1 MNYALIDESGRLSD
15 PRDPVFV
22 LAMIV
27 SVDLPV
33 LARIIPAARRSIP
46 PKGKTRN
53 ERWLAEIK
61 FSHVGDGTKER
72 VLTRLGKSPITVYAL
87 VVIKEGRSIAD
98 TPENLAFLTFRLVRY
113 IRKFSER
120 PKHLLIDRHFTSV
133 SQRATFDKQLGM
145 ALGYPVFI
153 EHLDSQQHSV
163 ICLAD
168 FVAGAIRE
176 AVAHE
181 NTRWYDLLGDRIA
194 GEERIS
200 WRQLRQQQKQKR

>member
-27 SVDLPV
+27 SGELPA
-33 LARIIPAARRSIP
+33 LAKIIPAARRSIP
-46 PKGKTRN
+46 PKGKTKI

-61 FSHVGDGTKER
+61 FSQGGDGTKER
-72 VLTRLGKSPITVYAL
+72 VLTRLGKSPISIYATVVA
-87 VVIKEGRSIAD
+87 KEGRSIAD
-98 TPENLAFLTFRLVRY
+98 TPDNLVFLTSRLVRY
-113 IRKFSER
+113 IRKSSGQ
-120 PKHLLIDRHFTSV
+120 PTHLLIDRHFTSV
-133 SQRATFDKQLGM
+133 SQRAIFDTQLGM

-181 NTRWYDLLGDRIA
+181 NTRWYDVLGDRIA
-194 GEERIS
+194 GEERTS
-200 WRQLRQQQKQKR
+200 WRKLRLQQKQKR